1 MRKMST
7 TTAIEFEHVSKKFV
21 LHHERPHSF
30 QEMVIDL
37 FRPRRR
43 DDQEE
48 FWALKDVSFEV
59 PRAETIG
66 LIGPNGSGKS
76 TTLKL
81 IARILEPTS
90 GQIRVNG
97 RVSTLLELGAG
108 FHPDLT
114 GRENV
119 YLNGSIHGLQRRE
132 IEERFQSIVSFA
144 ELEPFIDVQ
153 VRHYSSGMYVRLAF
167 AVAAHI
173 DPDILLV
180 DETLAVG
187 DHSFQMKCLDRIRE
201 LQRRGVTIV
210 FVSHDLSMVE
220 HLCSHAILLH
230 QGRVEARGR
239 PAEVVSRYLADL
251 AAAEEARLKEE
262 QPPGVEHRWGS
273 REVEITEVKFL
284 DSHGQERRTF
294 NVGDTMIARIEYQA
308 PRRVERP
315 VFGVAIH
322 RRDGLHIAGPNTKTS
337 GYEID
342 AVEGRGAIDFIMD
355 QLALRE
361 GVYQFTATVYDYD
374 CLHPYDHHERAYT
387 FRVNQPAEREIL
399 GMLDL
404 PCRWEQRT
412 L

>member
-1 MRKMST
+1 MST
-7 TTAIEFEHVSKKFV
+7 TTAIEFKDVSKKFV
-21 LHHERPHSF
+21 LHHERPRSF
-30 QEMVIDL
+30 QEMVIGL
-37 FRPRRR
+37 FRPKQR
-43 DDQEE
+43 DVLEE
-48 FWALKDVSFEV
+48 FWALRDVTLEV
-59 PRAETIG
+59 QRGETVG

-90 GQIRVNG
+90 GQICVNG

-119 YLNGSIHGLQRRE
+119 YLNGSIHGLRERE

-187 DHSFQMKCLDRIRE
+187 DHSFQMKCLNKIRD
-201 LQRRGVTIV
+201 LQGRGVTIV

-220 HLCSHAILLH
+220 RLCSHAILLH
-230 QGRVEARGR
+230 RGRVRARGR
-239 PAEVVSRYLADL
+239 PAEAVSRYLQDL
-251 AAAEEARLKEE
+251 AAAEKAHLKEE
-262 QPPGVEHRWGS
+262 QPTGVEHRWGS
-273 REVEITEVKFL
+273 REVEITKVTFL
-284 DSHGQERRTF
+284 DSYGQKSQTF
-294 NVGDTMIARIEYQA
+294 NVGDMMIARIEYQA

-322 RRDGLHIAGPNTKTS
+322 RRDGLHITGPNTKSS

-342 AVEGRGAIDFIMD
+342 AVEGHGTIDFIVD
-355 QLALRE
+355 RLPLRE

-374 CLHPYDHHERAYT
+374 CLHPYDHHDRAYT
-387 FRVNQPAEREIL
+387 FKVNQSAVKEVL
-399 GMLDL
+399 GVLDL
-404 PCRWEQRT
+404 PCRWERGT

>member
-1 MRKMST
+1 M
-7 TTAIEFEHVSKKFV
+7 
-21 LHHERPHSF
+21 
-30 QEMVIDL
+30 
-37 FRPRRR
+37 
-43 DDQEE
+43 
-48 FWALKDVSFEV
+48 KDVSFEV
-59 PRAETIG
+59 PRGETIG

-119 YLNGSIHGLQRRE
+119 YLNGSIHGLRRRE

-153 VRHYSSGMYVRLAF
+153 VRYYSSGMYVRLAF

-220 HLCSHAILLH
+220 RLCSHAILLH
-230 QGRVEARGR
+230 LGRVKARGR
-239 PAEVVSRYLADL
+239 PAEVISRYLADL
-251 AAAEEARLKEE
+251 AAAEEARLKGEKPTE
-262 QPPGVEHRWGS
+262 VEHRWGS

-284 DSHGQERRTF
+284 DSHGQERRIF
-294 NVGDTMIARIEYQA
+294 NVGDTMIARIEYHAQ
-308 PRRVERP
+308 RRVERP

-322 RRDGLHIAGPNTKTS
+322 QRDGLHITGPNTKTS
-337 GYEID
+337 GYQID
-342 AVEGRGAIDFIMD
+342 VVEGRGAIDFIVDRMP
-355 QLALRE
+355 LRE
-361 GVYQFTATVYDYD
+361 GIYEFTATVYDYD
-374 CLHPYDHHERAYT
+374 CLHPYDHHDRAYT
-387 FRVNQPAEREIL
+387 FRVNRPATREVL
-399 GMLDL
+399 GMLDI
-404 PCRWEQRT
+404 PCRWERRE

>member
-1 MRKMST
+1 M
-7 TTAIEFEHVSKKFV
+7 TAIEFEQVSKKFV
-21 LHHERPHSF
+21 LHHERPRSL
-30 QEMVIDL
+30 QEMVIGL

-43 DDQEE
+43 DDPEE
-48 FWALKDVSFEV
+48 FWALKGVSFEA
-59 PRAETIG
+59 PRGETIG

-119 YLNGSIHGLQRRE
+119 YLNGSIHGLRRRE

-144 ELEPFIDVQ
+144 QLEPFIDVQ

-187 DHSFQMKCLDRIRE
+187 DHSFQMKCLDRIRD
-201 LQRRGVTIV
+201 LQGRGVTIV
-210 FVSHDLSMVE
+210 FVSHDLSMVKR
-220 HLCSHAILLH
+220 LCSHAILLH
-230 QGRVEARGR
+230 RGRVKARGR

-262 QPPGVEHRWGS
+262 QPTEVEHRWGS
-273 REVEITEVKFL
+273 REIEITEVKFL

-308 PRRVERP
+308 RRRVERP

-322 RRDGLHIAGPNTKTS
+322 RRDGLHITGPNTKSS
-337 GYEID
+337 GYEVD
-342 AVEGRGAIDFIMD
+342 AIEGRGAMDFIVD
-355 QLALRE
+355 RLPLRE
-361 GVYQFTATVYDYD
+361 GIYQFTATVYDYD
-374 CLHPYDHHERAYT
+374 CLHPYDHHDRAYT
-387 FRVNQPAEREIL
+387 FRVNQPAEREVL
-399 GMLDL
+399 GMFDL
-404 PCRWEQRT
+404 PCRWERRT

>member
-1 MRKMST
+1 M
-7 TTAIEFEHVSKKFV
+7 TAIEFEQVSKKFV
-21 LHHERPHSF
+21 LHHERPRSL
-30 QEMVIDL
+30 QEMVIGL
-37 FRPRRR
+37 LRPGRQ
-43 DDQEE
+43 DDPEE

-59 PRAETIG
+59 PRGETIG

-119 YLNGSIHGLQRRE
+119 YLNGSIHGLRRRE

-167 AVAAHI
+167 AVAAHM

-187 DHSFQMKCLDRIRE
+187 DHSFQMKCLDRIRD

-230 QGRVEARGR
+230 RGRVKARGR
-239 PAEVVSRYLADL
+239 PPEVVSSYLADL
-251 AAAEEARLKEE
+251 TAAEEARLKEE
-262 QPPGVEHRWGS
+262 QPTGVEHRWGS
-273 REVEITEVKFL
+273 REVEITKVKFL

-322 RRDGLHIAGPNTKTS
+322 RRDGLHITGPNTKSS

-342 AVEGRGAIDFIMD
+342 AVEGRGAIDFIAD
-355 QLALRE
+355 RLPLRE

-374 CLHPYDHHERAYT
+374 CLHPYDHHDRAYT
-387 FRVNQPAEREIL
+387 FRVNRSAAKEVL
-399 GMLDL
+399 GMLEI
-404 PCRWEQRT
+404 PCRWERRR
-412 L
+412 LS

>member
-1 MRKMST
+1 MST
-7 TTAIEFEHVSKKFV
+7 TTAIEFKDVSKRFV
-21 LHHERPHSF
+21 LHHERPRSF
-30 QEMVIDL
+30 QEMVIGL
-37 FRPRRR
+37 FRPRQR
-43 DDQEE
+43 DDPEE
-48 FWALKDVSFEV
+48 FWALSDVTFEV
-59 PRAETIG
+59 QRGETVG

-90 GQIRVNG
+90 GQIQVNG
-97 RVSTLLELGAG
+97 RVSTLLELGTG

-119 YLNGSIHGLQRRE
+119 YLNGSIHGLRERE
-132 IEERFQSIVSFA
+132 IEERFESIVSFA
-144 ELEPFIDVQ
+144 ELEPFIDIQ

-187 DHSFQMKCLDRIRE
+187 DHSFQMKCLNKIRE
-201 LQRRGVTIV
+201 LQGLGATIV
-210 FVSHDLSMVE
+210 FVSHDLPMVE
-220 HLCSHAILLH
+220 NLCSHAILLH
-230 QGRVEARGR
+230 RGRVKARGR
-239 PAEVVSRYLADL
+239 PVEAVSRYLQDL
-251 AAAEEARLKEE
+251 AAAENARLKEE
-262 QPPGVEHRWGS
+262 QPTEVEHRWGS
-273 REVEITEVKFL
+273 REVEITKVTFL
-284 DSHGQERRTF
+284 DSYGQESHTF
-294 NVGDTMIARIEYQA
+294 NIGDMMIARIEYQA

-322 RRDGLHIAGPNTKTS
+322 RRDGLHITGPNTKSS

-342 AVEGRGAIDFIMD
+342 AVEGRGTIDFIVD
-355 QLALRE
+355 RLPLRE

-374 CLHPYDHHERAYT
+374 CLHPYDHHDRAYT
-387 FRVNQPAEREIL
+387 FKVNQPAEKEVV
-399 GMLDL
+399 GVLDL
-404 PCRWEQRT
+404 PCRWERGT